1 MSRDTV
7 LITCPPALATAP
19 SYIDRLRAMGVDVRL
34 ADVVQQLSEDEL
46 LALLGDVDGMIA
58 GDDPLTER
66 VLAGAPRLRVIV
78 RWGVG
83 MDNVDLAAAA
93 ALGIR
98 VVNTPGAFGEE
109 VADVAIGY
117 LILLARR
124 LHEVD
129 RAVRRGEWA
138 KPQGRSLA
146 GMTLGVVGLGTIG
159 RAVARR
165 AVAMQ
170 MAVVGCDV
178 SPAAEAAA
186 SAENVLALPIEE
198 LFARS
203 DAVVLCSNLTADNRG
218 MVGGDLLGRMRPGGW
233 LINVARGGLV
243 DEGAIVAAL
252 RSGRLAGAALDV
264 FAEEPLPAGSPL
276 RDIDGVV
283 LGSHNASNTMEAVAR
298 VNDLAIEHLVRG
310 LAQVTR

>member
-1 MSRDTV
+1 V
-7 LITCPPALATAP
+7 LITCPPALATAL
-19 SYIDRLRAMGVDVRL
+19 SYVDRLRAMDIDVRL

-83 MDNVDLAAAA
+83 LDNVNVDAAR

-98 VVNTPGAFGEE
+98 VVNTPGVFGEE

-117 LILLARR
+117 LIMLARR
-124 LHEVD
+124 LHD
-129 RAVRRGEWA
+129 IDKSVRRGEWA

-146 GMTLGVVGLGTIG
+146 GMTLGLVGLGTIG

-165 AVAMQ
+165 AIAMR
-170 MAVVGCDV
+170 MSVVGCDV
-178 SPAAEAAA
+178 STAAQANA
-186 SAENVLALPIEE
+186 SAENVVVLPIEE
-198 LFARS
+198 VFARS
-203 DAVVLCSNLTADNRG
+203 NAIILCSSLTADNRG
-218 MVGGDLLGRMRPGGW
+218 AVDAALLERMPPRGW
-233 LINVARGGLV
+233 LINVARGGLI
-243 DEGAIVAAL
+243 DEDSLVAAL
-252 RSGRLAGAALDV
+252 QSGHLSGAALDV
-264 FAEEPLPAGSPL
+264 FADEPLPRGSRFSKL
-276 RDIDGVV
+276 DQVI

-310 LAQVTR
+310 LAEISR